1 MLLSQRFLQLIAAF
15 ALTLLSLLIWY
26 FMTNP
31 PPPIPLKPAT
41 ETVESTTQLWTD
53 LTAQL
58 AELGIKEQI
67 SKELPLERLKKLEI
81 ELAGIIS
88 KTASRQFCEQYA
100 LVVLKDGLYPC
111 YNCGV
116 ETMIYL
122 KKGEIW
128 KYGKTCIG
136 EEKRYGNL
144 EEQGFLFTTQF
155 QGSEI
160 DCLIIEKIKIYN
172 YLVHPQNISRAM
184 ANGQA
189 PLLRPPGNKIDR

>member
-67 SKELPLERLKKLEI
+67 SKELPLERLEKLEI
-81 ELAGIIS
+81 ELA
-88 KTASRQFCEQYA
+88 
-100 LVVLKDGLYPC
+100 
-111 YNCGV
+111 
-116 ETMIYL
+116 
-122 KKGEIW
+122 
-128 KYGKTCIG
+128 
-136 EEKRYGNL
+136 
-144 EEQGFLFTTQF
+144 
-155 QGSEI
+155 
-160 DCLIIEKIKIYN
+160 
-172 YLVHPQNISRAM
+172 
-184 ANGQA
+184 
-189 PLLRPPGNKIDR
+189 